1 MGSNLHPCSG
11 KPNPY
16 RKGYRKMVN
25 TLMMIPDSRYHH
37 RMSNHQTIRFQ
48 LALSPEQF
56 LRFYQGI
63 AKNITTRA
71 DDGRVI
77 NFPAQNVKQ
86 FLAHDGIHGSFEM
99 ALTHDHKFISVKRL
113 AR

>member
-1 MGSNLHPCSG
+1 
-11 KPNPY
+11 
-16 RKGYRKMVN
+16 MVN

-77 NFPAQNVKQ
+77 NYPAQNVKQ